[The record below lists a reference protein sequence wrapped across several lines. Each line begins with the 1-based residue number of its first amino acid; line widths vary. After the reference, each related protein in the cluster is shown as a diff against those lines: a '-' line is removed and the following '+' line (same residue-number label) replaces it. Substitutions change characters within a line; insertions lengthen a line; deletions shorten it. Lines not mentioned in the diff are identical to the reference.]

1 MFNTVYDRIK
11 PLIRV
16 SIIVL
21 FVWGLFTKSLFSLLL
36 IMYTVAFQFL
46 CFSIIEWQN
55 SKKVLSLSY
64 FTISIIIIVY
74 YTSKIL

>member
-1 MFNTVYDRIK
+1 MFSTVYDRIK

-16 SIIVL
+16 TIIVL
-21 FVWGLFTKSLFSLLL
+21 FVWGLFTKSLFSLLI

-46 CFSIIEWQN
+46 SFSIIEWQN

-64 FTISIIIIVY
+64 FTISMIIIVY